1 MQLKDW
7 LDWQKNSMERF
18 WFWSNTQVI
27 PKKVGPEGGWAMYYL
42 TIVLNTEWEIQEY
55 DAT

>member
-18 WFWSNTQVI
+18 WFWYNTQVI